1 MRTELWHPLIVHWPI
16 VALLLGTLFSI
27 AGFFIKAKGWRY
39 AISAL
44 LVIGVVGA
52 WAAFI
57 TGEWADGEVARNLC
71 DPTVLKAHENAA
83 FTCNIFFSIGT
94 GLQLLNYFN
103 LVFLPPKLVHFIVA
117 IILCIGSYFL
127 YKTGH
132 LGAELVYEQAAGV
145 QVPSENCSEF
155 E

>member
-1 MRTELWHPLIVHWPI
+1 MRAELWHPLIVHWPI
-16 VALLLGTLFSI
+16 VALLLGTVFSI

-39 AISAL
+39 TISAL
-44 LVIGVVGA
+44 LTIGVVGA
-52 WAAFI
+52 WAAYI

-83 FTCNIFFSIGT
+83 FTCNIFFTIGT
-94 GLQLLNYFN
+94 CLHLLNYFN
-103 LVFLPPKLVHFIVA
+103 LVFLPPKLVDIVVV
-117 IILCIGSYFL
+117 ISLSIGSYFL

-145 QVPSENCSEF
+145 NVPSESCSEF